1 MMYLM
6 AIIRCFEEKDN
17 SVTINGLPKG
27 RFVRGVSY
35 AKLQAPDGA
44 VVWVYS
50 SEYRISNPSLG
61 RTALESRKYRIDN
74 QPGAF
79 LWSAPGCPFQG
90 Q

>member
-1 MMYLM
+1 MMCLM

-50 SEYRISNPSLG
+50 SEYRISNP
-61 RTALESRKYRIDN
+61 
-74 QPGAF
+74 
-79 LWSAPGCPFQG
+79 
-90 Q
+90 